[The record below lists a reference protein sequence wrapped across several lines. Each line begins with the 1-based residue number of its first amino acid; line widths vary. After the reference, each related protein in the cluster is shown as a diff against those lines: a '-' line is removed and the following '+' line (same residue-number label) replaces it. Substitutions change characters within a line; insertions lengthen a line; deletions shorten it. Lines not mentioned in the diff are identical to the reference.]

1 MINFLVLN
9 KLKEVA
15 SLSHD
20 TGLGEVHRAEICQE
34 LSKLTGRK
42 WKPQSKTVMKIDI
55 WLQNTLKIM
64 VHHKQQSFP
73 RTST

>member
-42 WKPQSKTVMKIDI
+42 RKPQSKTVMKIDI
-55 WLQNTLKIM
+55 
-64 VHHKQQSFP
+64 
-73 RTST
+73 